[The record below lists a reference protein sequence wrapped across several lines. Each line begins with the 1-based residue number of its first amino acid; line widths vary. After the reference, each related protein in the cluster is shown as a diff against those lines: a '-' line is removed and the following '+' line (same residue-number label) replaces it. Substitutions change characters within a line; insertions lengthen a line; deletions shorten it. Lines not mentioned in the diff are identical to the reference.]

1 MADNTLTLKFD
12 EASAVALAEKIGEKI
27 VLPIVDGAGKSAY
40 AIAVAHGFQGT
51 EQDWLNS
58 LRGPQGPQ
66 GNPGPIGEPGPQGNP
81 GPKGEPGSAENAY
94 RKLLANNVYVGDS
107 SVDTVLSKVI
117 DIALGGSKAYYT
129 PLSFEQPAAGATYID
144 FTGEPHFKLSINDG
158 EKREFQSDNM
168 RIAIDDSMKGN
179 IKVDYYDLVDELVT
193 THIITVAKA
202 TVQGPDMG
210 AFVKD
215 VQLSTSGTGETLKG
229 IGKVYAKGVQ
239 LIPTEFSTY
248 YARELS
254 NFQRDMIGQATNNR
268 YVDIVEVDYTK
279 VSNSDTSK
287 GVIINTLDLNK
298 FYTFGTI
305 ILKVN
310 KSQVMTQGAG
320 PFAPDTIGQSDT
332 ITFLSAGG
340 PPGLQRHKVQINGS
354 KLIQVEDGKT
364 YTYHFSTDQITSA

>member
-1 MADNTLTLKFD
+1 MAGTDNTLTIKFD
-12 EASAVALAEKIGEKI
+12 KDTN
-27 VLPIVDGAGKSAY
+27 LPLLEGLGKSAY

-51 EQDWLNS
+51 EQEWLNS
-58 LRGPQGPQ
+58 LRGPKGD
-66 GNPGPIGEPGPQGNP
+66 PGD
-81 GPKGEPGSAENAY
+81 KGDPFKFSDFTSEQLNAIKGKKGDKGDPGSVEQSARFLKEHGIWLQDTN
-94 RKLLANNVYVGDS
+94 
-107 SVDTVLSKVI
+107 VDTVLKKI
-117 DIALGGSKAYYT
+117 IE
-129 PLSFEQPAAGATYID
+129 LSNCYNNFVPRDLEFVQPAAGATYID

-193 THIITVAKA
+193 THIITVANA

-215 VQLSTSGTGETLKG
+215 VQLSTSVSGNKLKG
-229 IGKVYAKGVQ
+229 VGKVYAKGVQ
-239 LIPTEFSTY
+239 LIPTEFSTQ
-248 YARELS
+248 YARDLS
-254 NFQRDMIGQATNNR
+254 DFQRSMIGQATNDRN
-268 YVDIVEVDYTK
+268 VDIVEVDYTK
-279 VSNSDTSK
+279 VSNSDASK
-287 GVIINTLDLNK
+287 GVIINTLDLST

-332 ITFLSAGG
+332 ITFQSAGG
-340 PPGLQRHKVQINGS
+340 PPGVPRHKVQINGS